1 MSPQILISA
10 KLSEGSKLEE
20 VSRLISE
27 TSEPFYYPNIGVAEK
42 QDVGAYMESV

>member
-1 MSPQILISA
+1 LISA

-27 TSEPFYYPNIGVAEK
+27 TSEPFYYPNIGVVEK
-42 QDVGAYMESV
+42 QDVEA